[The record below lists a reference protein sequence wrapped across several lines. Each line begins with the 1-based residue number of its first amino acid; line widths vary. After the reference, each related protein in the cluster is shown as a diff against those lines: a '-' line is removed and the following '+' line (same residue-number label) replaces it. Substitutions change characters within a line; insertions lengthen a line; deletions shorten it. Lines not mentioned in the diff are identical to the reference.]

1 MSEKSLNLVRNRGL
15 EFQFVEAFYLP
26 QSKLV
31 RRIKNLVGSVSCNG
45 VGCLLLLSKERQNGE
60 KMTNLLVRAL
70 GFHVCVRLKD
80 DYKSQCG
87 Q

>member
-1 MSEKSLNLVRNRGL
+1 
-15 EFQFVEAFYLP
+15 
-26 QSKLV
+26 
-31 RRIKNLVGSVSCNG
+31 VSCNG
-45 VGCLLLLSKERQNGE
+45 VGCLLLLSEKTQHGE
-60 KMTNLLVRAL
+60 KMTNSLVRVL

>member
-1 MSEKSLNLVRNRGL
+1 MRHTSLDGYNWCGIGR
-15 EFQFVEAFYLP
+15 QID
-26 QSKLV
+26 KLV
-31 RRIKNLVGSVSCNG
+31 RRIKNQVVSVSCKG
-45 VGCLLLLSKERQNGE
+45 VGCHLLLSEERQKGE
-60 KMTNLLVRAL
+60 KMTISLVRAL

>member
-1 MSEKSLNLVRNRGL
+1 MVRG
-15 EFQFVEAFYLP
+15 
-26 QSKLV
+26 
-31 RRIKNLVGSVSCNG
+31 IKNQVVSVSCKG
-45 VGCLLLLSKERQNGE
+45 VGCRLLLSEERQRGE
-60 KMTNLLVRAL
+60 KMTISLVRAL